1 MADDDGNHMN
11 DEDGSGTAVKG
22 NLHYNVDGDRDD
34 RFNLDGLD
42 DRAWVSLDEEGHLH
56 HGVYHDVDDDG
67 DGIDDVDDDGDGKDD
82 DGNQS
87 RQTWTKMVLARHW
100 SALLVQQTQ
109 SSM

>member
-1 MADDDGNHMN
+1 MYYIHLDNDDMVDDVDDDMD

-67 DGIDDVDDDGDGKDD
+67 DGIDDVDDDGDGD
-82 DGNQS
+82 QS

-100 SALLVQQTQ
+100 SALVQ
-109 SSM
+109 